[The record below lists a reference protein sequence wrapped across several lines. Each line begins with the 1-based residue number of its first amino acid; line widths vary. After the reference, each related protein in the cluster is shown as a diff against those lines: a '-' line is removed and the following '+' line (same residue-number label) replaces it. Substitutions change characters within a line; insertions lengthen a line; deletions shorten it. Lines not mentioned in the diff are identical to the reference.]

1 LTAWLR
7 VNALNGRKTSV
18 WLPYYPSL
26 MNSNPFGRGGP
37 NPVNQNRLGGLGNYI
52 GNEFVLADSSKPLKA
67 CPY

>member
-7 VNALNGRKTSV
+7 VNAVNERKMDD

-37 NPVNQNRLGGLGNYI
+37 NPMNQNRLGRLENIFGN
-52 GNEFVLADSSKPLKA
+52 GFVLAVSSKPSKA